1 MPFPLKDS
9 TLNAVKYVE
18 NVVQDRA
25 IGLECFKTGGG
36 GGGGVNEWVT

>member
-1 MPFPLKDS
+1 MMPFPLKDA

-25 IGLECFKTGGG
+25 EGLECFKSGGWG
-36 GGGGVNEWVT
+36 GSTSG